1 MRKSGASNS
10 NGNNNKNGITRIS
23 ISLPSNL
30 LASFDRVSK
39 KAGFTDRSKAIQTA
53 MRAFISENEWLSGSE
68 SGNGAGLIELLY
80 DPHTRNIEKA
90 LTLIQH
96 NYNQIVTASTH
107 MHLDDDNCLEAILVR
122 GDTRSIKRL
131 AKELAEKKGIKSM
144 KVNFVKVI

>member
-1 MRKSGASNS
+1 MVRNSSNSKSGVV
-10 NGNNNKNGITRIS
+10 RIS
-23 ISLPSNL
+23 ISLPSDL
-30 LASFDRVSK
+30 LASFERVSK

-53 MRAFISENEWLSGSE
+53 MRAFISENEWLSGNE
-68 SGNGAGLIELLY
+68 SGKGAGLIELLY

-96 NYNQIVTASTH
+96 NYNHIVTASTH

-122 GDTRSIKRL
+122 GDARSIKRL
-131 AKELAEKKGIKSM
+131 VKELVEKKGIKSI